1 MTGSDGSLT
10 QSLRVAVAARGAERI
25 AQLSELLES
34 LGHVVVGSGEPAD
47 VMLADQEPAA
57 DQGHSRE
64 GHYPTVVLGGTA
76 AYEDAEGLLADDAGL
91 AEIDAALRAVA
102 RGLVVRSRARA
113 KSTATRSPG
122 FSAAQEAEARILLT
136 PREAQVLDAI
146 ADGLTNKA
154 IARRLG
160 ISLHTVKFHVESVF
174 RKLGASTRAEAV
186 ARAVERR
193 REETVDL

>member
-1 MTGSDGSLT
+1 MREIAAGPLAR
-10 QSLRVAVAARGAERI
+10 SLRVAIAARGAERI
-25 AQLSELLES
+25 AALARLLRS
-34 LGHVVVGSGEPAD
+34 LGHHVVAGEEQPD
-47 VMLADQEPAA
+47 VVLADRQRPQDGRYPA
-57 DQGHSRE
+57 
-64 GHYPTVVLGGTA
+64 VVLGGTDA
-76 AYEDAEGLLADDAGL
+76 DAEGLLLEQADA

-102 RGLVVRSRARA
+102 SGLIV
-113 KSTATRSPG
+113 RSPG
-122 FSAAQEAEARILLT
+122 SRPVGFSALPETEARALLT

-174 RKLGASTRAEAV
+174 RKLGASTRTEAV
-186 ARAVERR
+186 AKATERR

>member
-1 MTGSDGSLT
+1 MTEPAVGSLT
-10 QSLRVAVAARGAERI
+10 QRLRVAIAARGAERI
-25 AQLSELLES
+25 AELTKLLES
-34 LGHVVVGSGEPAD
+34 LGHAVAGGGEPAD
-47 VMLADQEPAA
+47 VVLADQERPL
-57 DQGHSRE
+57 E
-64 GHYPTVVLGGTA
+64 GHHPTVVLGGSDA
-76 AYEDAEGLLADDAGL
+76 DAEGLLPEAAGP

-102 RGLVVRSRARA
+102 RGLIVRSR
-113 KSTATRSPG
+113 TTRSPG
-122 FSAAQEAEARILLT
+122 FSAAQEAEARALLT

-186 ARAVERR
+186 ARATERR
-193 REETVDL
+193 REETIDL